1 MSSLANLRPS
11 AGRWPVAIVA
21 LGLVL
26 TVIWTATLVWFFMTA
41 TGYAAIAL
49 ING

>member
-1 MSSLANLRPS
+1 MIAKL
-11 AGRWPVAIVA
+11 PVAIVG
-21 LGLVL
+21 LGMVL
-26 TVIWTATLVWFFMTA
+26 TVIWMAALFWFFMTA